1 MRLRMRLP
9 PVEPTVYA
17 RPPDHCP
24 ECGNPTFQG
33 HGAKDKPIRDT
44 RCDGVTVRRIQCTQC
59 GKTLRLYPQ
68 GITARDQSER
78 VRGLSVLLWLL
89 GLSYRAVEDALAG
102 LGVILKKSQ
111 IFNNVQAVGERVRQL
126 QEKRL
131 GQRRVR
137 VLAGDCTHVRIRGRD
152 TVVLQLTDGERGLF
166 LALEILDGESQA
178 DLQGP
183 IAEVAAAVG
192 AEVFLS
198 DDADPMKA
206 VADALGLDHGVC
218 QQHVV
223 PNKLTL
229 LVSIA
234 GQLEKQRE
242 RGGLPPSTQDKVAQA
257 LEDVLELEDLL
268 LGRCPGSQGRLDALA
283 RRYEQEPLPGKG
295 QRATPFARL
304 KLLTMDLAANWPRLT
319 LTESR
324 RDAQGRRFVPA
335 TNNVSEQQIGLNIK
349 ERYRP
354 MRGYKSETSLRRVVT
369 LTAYLRDEHNDQ
381 GLIRALAA

>member
-1 MRLRMRLP
+1 MRLRMQLP
-9 PVEPTVYA
+9 PVEPKVYA
-17 RPPDHCP
+17 RPPERCP
-24 ECGNPTFQG
+24 GCGNPTFHS
-33 HGAKDKPIRDT
+33 HGGKEKPIRDT
-44 RCDGVTVRRIQCTQC
+44 RLDGVVVRRIQCPQC
-59 GKTLRLYPQ
+59 DKTLRLYPQ
-68 GITARDQSER
+68 GVTARDQSER
-78 VRGLSVLLWLL
+78 VRGFSVLLWLL
-89 GLSYRAVEDALAG
+89 GLSYRGVEDALTG
-102 LGVILKKSQ
+102 LGVVLKKSQ
-111 IFNNVQAVGERVRQL
+111 IWNNVQAMGERVRQL

-166 LALEILDGESQA
+166 LAIEVLDGESQE

-183 IAEVAAAVG
+183 ISEVAAAVG

-206 VADALGLDHGVC
+206 LADELSLEHAVC

-234 GQLEKQRE
+234 AQLEKQRE
-242 RGGLPPSTQDKVAQA
+242 RGGLMASTPAKVAQA
-257 LEDVLELEDLL
+257 LEDVLELEDLI
-268 LGRCPGSQGRLDALA
+268 LGRCPGSQTRLDALA
-283 RRYEQEPLPGKG
+283 RGYEQEPLPGKG

-304 KLLTMDLAANWPRLT
+304 KLLTQDLVANWPRLT

-324 RDAQGRRFVPA
+324 RYAQGRRFVPA

-349 ERYRP
+349 ERYRS
-354 MRGYKSETSLRRVVT
+354 MRGYKSERSLRQVVT
-369 LTAYLRDEHNDQ
+369 LTAYLRDERDDQ
-381 GLIRALAA
+381 ALIRALAA

>member
-1 MRLRMRLP
+1 MQLP
-9 PVEPTVYA
+9 PVEPNVYA
-17 RPPDHCP
+17 PPPERCP
-24 ECGNPTFQG
+24 CCGNPTFHS
-33 HGAKDKPIRDT
+33 HGGKDKPIRDT
-44 RCDGVTVRRIQCTQC
+44 RLDGVIVRRIQCPQC
-59 GKTLRLYPQ
+59 DKTVRLYPQ

-78 VRGLSVLLWLL
+78 VRGFSVLLWLL
-89 GLSYRAVEDALAG
+89 GLSYRGVEDALAG
-102 LGVILKKSQ
+102 LGVVLKKSQ
-111 IFNNVQAVGERVRQL
+111 IWNNVQAVGERVRQL

-137 VLAGDCTHVRIRGRD
+137 VLAGDCTHVRVHGHD

-166 LALEILDGESQA
+166 LAIELLDGESQD

-183 IAEVAAAVG
+183 IGEVAAAVG

-206 VADALGLDHGVC
+206 VADELGLEHAVC

-229 LVSIA
+229 LMGIV
-234 GQLEKQRE
+234 GQLEKLRE
-242 RGGLPPSTQDKVAQA
+242 SGRLDAAGQVRVRQA
-257 LEDVLELEDLL
+257 LADVQELEDLL
-268 LGRCPGSQGRLDALA
+268 LWRVPGCQGRLEALA
-283 RRYEQEPLPGKG
+283 RQYEQEPLPGKG

-354 MRGYKSETSLRRVVT
+354 MRGYKSERSLRRVVT
-369 LTAYLRDEHNDQ
+369 LTAYLRDAHDPQ
-381 GLIRALAA
+381 ALIQALAA

>member
-9 PVEPTVYA
+9 PVEPNVYA
-17 RPPDHCP
+17 RPPERCP
-24 ECGNPTFQG
+24 RCGNPTFHS
-33 HGAKDKPIRDT
+33 HGGKGKPIRDT
-44 RCDGVTVRRIQCTQC
+44 RLEGVTVRRIQCPQC
-59 GKTLRLYPQ
+59 DKTLCLYPQ

-78 VRGLSVLLWLL
+78 VRGFSVMLWLL
-89 GLSYRAVEDALAG
+89 GLSYRGVEDALAG
-102 LGVILKKSQ
+102 LGVALKKSQ
-111 IFNNVQAVGERVRQL
+111 IWNNVQAVGERVRQL
-126 QEKRL
+126 QDKRL
-131 GQRRVR
+131 DQRRVR
-137 VLAGDCTHVRIRGRD
+137 VLAGDCTHVRVHGRD
-152 TVVLQLTDGERGLF
+152 TVVLQLTDGEKGLF
-166 LALEILDGESQA
+166 LVIEVLDGESQE

-206 VADALGLDHGVC
+206 VADELGLEHAVC

-234 GQLEKQRE
+234 AQLEKQQE
-242 RGGLPPSTQDKVAQA
+242 RSGLTASALAKIAQA
-257 LEDVLELEDLL
+257 REDMLELEELI
-268 LGRCPGSQGRLDALA
+268 LGRCPGSQVWLDALA

-295 QRATPFARL
+295 HRATPFARL
-304 KLLTMDLAANWPRLT
+304 KLLTQDLAANWPRLT

-381 GLIRALAA
+381 ALIQALAA

>member
-1 MRLRMRLP
+1 MQIP

-17 RPPDHCP
+17 RPPERCP
-24 ECGNPTFQG
+24 RCGNPTFHS
-33 HGAKDKPIRDT
+33 HGDKDKPIRDT
-44 RCDGVTVRRIQCTQC
+44 RLPGVTVHRIQCPQC
-59 GKTLRLYPQ
+59 GKTVRLYPR
-68 GITARDQSER
+68 GITVRDQSER
-78 VRGLSVLLWLL
+78 VRGFSVLLWLL
-89 GLSYRAVEDALAG
+89 GLSYRGVEDALAG
-102 LGVILKKSQ
+102 LGVVLKKSQ
-111 IFNNVQAVGERVRQL
+111 IWNNVQAVGERVRQL

-137 VLAGDCTHVRIRGRD
+137 VLAGDCTHLRIHGQD

-166 LALEILDGESQA
+166 LAIELLDGESQE

-206 VADALGLDHGVC
+206 VADELGLEHAVC

-229 LVSIA
+229 LVSVV
-234 GQLEKQRE
+234 GQLEKLRE
-242 RGGLPPSTQDKVAQA
+242 SGRLDAAGQVKVAQA
-257 LEDVLELEDLL
+257 LADVQELEDLL
-268 LGRCPGSQGRLDALA
+268 LWRVPGSQGRLDALA
-283 RRYEQEPLPGKG
+283 RQYEQEPLPGKG

-304 KLLTMDLAANWPRLT
+304 KRLTGDLAANWPRLT

-349 ERYRP
+349 ERYRT
-354 MRGYKSETSLRRVVT
+354 MRGYKSERSLRRVVT
-369 LTAYLRDEHNDQ
+369 LTAYLRDERDDQ
-381 GLIRALAA
+381 ALLRALAA

>member
-1 MRLRMRLP
+1 MRLRMQLP
-9 PVEPTVYA
+9 PVEPHVYA
-17 RPPDHCP
+17 RAPERCP
-24 ECGNPTFQG
+24 RCGNPTFHS
-33 HGAKDKPIRDT
+33 HGGKAKPIRDT
-44 RCDGVTVRRIQCTQC
+44 RLDGVKVRRIQCPQC
-59 GKTLRLYPQ
+59 DKTLRLYPQ

-78 VRGLSVLLWLL
+78 VRGFSVLLWML
-89 GLSYRAVEDALAG
+89 GLSYRGVEDALAG
-102 LGVILKKSQ
+102 LGVVLKKSQ

-131 GQRRVR
+131 GQRRVW
-137 VLAGDCTHVRIRGRD
+137 VLAGDCTHVQVRGQD

-166 LALEILDGESQA
+166 LAIEVLDGERQE

-206 VADALGLDHGVC
+206 VADELGLEHAVC

-234 GQLEKQRE
+234 AQLEKQRE
-242 RGGLPPSTQDKVAQA
+242 RGGLAASAQAKVAQA
-257 LEDVLELEDLL
+257 LEDVLELEDLI
-268 LGRCPGSQGRLDALA
+268 LGRCPGSQVRLDALA

-304 KLLTMDLAANWPRLT
+304 KLLTQDLAVNWPRLT

-349 ERYRP
+349 ERYRS
-354 MRGYKSETSLRRVVT
+354 MRGYKSEASLRRVVT
-369 LTAYLRDEHNDQ
+369 LTAYLRDERDDQ
-381 GLIRALAA
+381 ALIRALAA